1 MVSEQSWDWHCC
13 SYCFCVYFVSWSKP
27 RWDFLRFFSPY
38 GRLGFGLDPEISSSC
53 LSWVYIYKLEIW
65 HWIWFYGKSCSLFE
79 EWHTLQIII
88 FAGKNIIWKWGS
100 LSDSLD
106 SLAMILQLTKRVKCD
121 QWSNGICMCV
131 GVHNSQDY
139 LLHWVPPLMREI
151 IYRTCIQKRS
161 ATENNALER

>member
-1 MVSEQSWDWHCC
+1 MNSCETGIVVHTA
-13 SYCFCVYFVSWSKP
+13 FMFYFVSWSKP

-53 LSWVYIYKLEIW
+53 LSWVYIYKPEIW
-65 HWIWFYGKSCSLFE
+65 HWIWFYRKSCSLFE
-79 EWHTLQIII
+79 EWHTHQIFI

-106 SLAMILQLTKRVKCD
+106 SLALILQLTKSVKCD

-131 GVHNSQDY
+131 GVLNSQDC
-139 LLHWVPPLMREI
+139 LLHWVPPVMRES
-151 IYRTCIQKRS
+151 IYRTCIQKQIV
-161 ATENNALER
+161 TENNALER